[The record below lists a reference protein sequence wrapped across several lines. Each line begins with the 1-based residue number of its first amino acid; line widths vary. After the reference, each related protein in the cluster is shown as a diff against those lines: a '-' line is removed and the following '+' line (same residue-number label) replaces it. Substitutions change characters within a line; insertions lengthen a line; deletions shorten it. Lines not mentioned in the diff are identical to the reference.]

1 MCLAEEV
8 LKTKIQKTAYNGQ
21 LVYRKTYFSLWD
33 LDGAL
38 AICSC

>member
-1 MCLAEEV
+1 MCLAEV
-8 LKTKIQKTAYNGQ
+8 VKVKIQKTTYNGG
-21 LVYRKTYFSLWD
+21 LVYTKTYFSLWD